1 MNNDNSK
8 WIEKSIPSTASV
20 PPPPKKEERSI
31 PQTPNIPP
39 PSKGDNG
46 GKK

>member
-20 PPPPKKEERSI
+20 PPPKKEERSI